1 MRSGRWR
8 VGVLALVLLVG
19 CATGEQV
26 ETDERQR
33 TLVFLSHSQWDGKIA
48 AALEQRGFKI
58 AAEPE
63 GATAADVR
71 YGLTVR
77 FGRRVD
83 YCVLNDSE
91 KYSSV
96 TYEVS
101 DLQTKAVVATTRDAG
116 WTGPCLVHWTE
127 VFDVV
132 ADKLADTFL
141 HSPRPPRD

>member
-1 MRSGRWR
+1 MGSRRWR
-8 VGVLALVLLVG
+8 VSVPALVLLVG
-19 CATGEQV
+19 CATSEHV

-48 AALEQRGFKI
+48 DALEQRGFKI
-58 AAEPE
+58 AVEPE
-63 GATAADVR
+63 GATAGDAR

-101 DLQTKAVVATTRDAG
+101 DLQTKAVVATARDAG

-132 ADKLADTFL
+132 ADKLAETLL